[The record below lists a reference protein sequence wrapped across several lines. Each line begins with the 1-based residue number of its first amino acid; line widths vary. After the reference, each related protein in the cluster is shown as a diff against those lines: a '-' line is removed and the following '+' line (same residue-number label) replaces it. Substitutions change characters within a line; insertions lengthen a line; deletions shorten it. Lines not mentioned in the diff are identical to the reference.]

1 MADDGQARHPLSA
14 AGSDRSTAASLGR
27 DRARGSRRRRCDR
40 PGRADRRHGAGRG
53 SRHVP
58 ADARRAGERDRRSIP
73 GVHQLLAKL
82 GVPRSHLFAPEHE
95 EFRGTVRR
103 FIVKEVS
110 PLVDELEEAQQFPRE
125 LFQRFGALDLLGL
138 KYPEQYG
145 GTNAGLIY
153 EAILFEE
160 LARCGSGGVAAGIG
174 AHIAIAT
181 PPINNNGTDA
191 QRQRWLA
198 PAIKG
203 EKIVALG
210 VTEPSGGSD
219 IAHVQTI
226 ARRDGDAYIVNGTK
240 MFITN
245 GVNADLVVILVRTRP
260 EGGHQ
265 GLSVLVVE
273 RGTPGYSVGRKL
285 DKLGWRA
292 SDTAELVFQDCQV
305 PVENRLGEENN
316 GFYLAVGNFQWE
328 RLWIAIGAMA
338 SAQRSLEL
346 AVEYAA
352 NRTQFGKTLTS
363 MHVIR
368 HEIADMALMI
378 EQARQ
383 LTYYALWL
391 HSQKLLCTKQ
401 VSMAKIAATE
411 ADVRVADRAL
421 QIHGGYGYM
430 MEYPIQRAWR
440 DARLGPIG
448 AGTNEIMREIIAKEL
463 DL

>member
-1 MADDGQARHPLSA
+1 MADHRQARHPLPATGADRSA
-14 AGSDRSTAASLGR
+14 AARLGGDRP
-27 DRARGSRRRRCDR
+27 RARWCHRCDR
-40 PGRADRRHGAGRG
+40 RGRADGGRG
-53 SRHVP
+53 GGGGGGHVS
-58 ADARRAGERDRRSIP
+58 ADARGAGGRVRRPIP
-73 GVHQLLAKL
+73 GVSPLTGKL
-82 GVPRSHLFAPEHE
+82 STPRSHLCEPEHA
-95 EFRGTVRR
+95 EFRGPGRR
-103 FIVKEVS
+103 FIDKDVR
-110 PLVDELEEAQQFPRE
+110 PHVDEWEEAQQFPRE
-125 LFQRFGALDLLGL
+125 LFKRFGALDLLGL
-138 KYPEQYG
+138 KYAEQYG
-145 GTNAGLIY
+145 GTNVGVIY

-174 AHIAIAT
+174 AHVAIAT
-181 PPINNNGTDA
+181 PPINDHGNDT
-191 QRQRWLA
+191 QRQRWL
-198 PAIKG
+198 PLAIKG
-203 EKIVALG
+203 EKIAALG

-226 ARRDGDAYIVNGTK
+226 ARRDGDAYIVTGTK
-240 MFITN
+240 IFITN
-245 GVNADLVVILVRTRP
+245 AVNSHLILVLVRTRP
-260 EGGHQ
+260 QGGHQ

-285 DKLGWRA
+285 NKLGWRA

-305 PVENRLGEENN
+305 PVDNRLGEENN

-328 RLWIAIGAMA
+328 RLWIAIGAVA

-363 MHVIR
+363 MQVIR
-368 HEIADMALMI
+368 HEIADMALQI

-391 HSQKLLCTKQ
+391 HSLKLPCTKE

-430 MEYPIQRAWR
+430 MEDPVQRAR
-440 DARLGPIG
+440 PNDR
-448 AGTNEIMREIIAKEL
+448 
-463 DL
+463 

>member
-1 MADDGQARHPLSA
+1 M
-14 AGSDRSTAASLGR
+14 
-27 DRARGSRRRRCDR
+27 
-40 PGRADRRHGAGRG
+40 
-53 SRHVP
+53 
-58 ADARRAGERDRRSIP
+58 
-73 GVHQLLAKL
+73 
-82 GVPRSHLFAPEHE
+82 PRSHLFAPEHE

-103 FIVKEVS
+103 FIDKEVR
-110 PLVDELEEAQQFPRE
+110 PHVDEWEEAQQFPRE
-125 LFQRFGALDLLGL
+125 LFKRFGALDLLGL

-145 GTNAGLIY
+145 GTNAGVVY

-174 AHIAIAT
+174 AHVAIAT
-181 PPINNNGTDA
+181 PPINEFGNDA
-191 QRQRWLA
+191 QRQRWLP

-203 EKIVALG
+203 ETIVALG

-226 ARRDGDAYIVNGTK
+226 ARRDGDAYIVTGTK

-245 GVNADLVVILVRTRP
+245 GVNADLVVILVRTKP

-285 DKLGWRA
+285 NKLGWRA
-292 SDTAELVFQDCQV
+292 SDTAELVFQDCRV
-305 PVENRLGEENN
+305 PVDNRLGEENG
-316 GFYLAVGNFQWE
+316 GFYQAVGNFQWE
-328 RLWIAIGAMA
+328 RLWIAIGAVA

-346 AVEYAA
+346 AVDYAA

-363 MHVIR
+363 MQVIR

-391 HSQKLLCTKQ
+391 HSQKLPCTKE

-411 ADVRVADRAL
+411 ADVKVADRAL